1 MAVRKSVVILCA
13 TWLASSALAAPA
25 AAPCYTLDSDRSV
38 LRFVAE
44 QMGAKF
50 EGSFR
55 RFQAK
60 IAFSPDDLATS
71 RFDVIVDPASADT
84 QEEQRDATLHGPDFF
99 DVEHFRSANFVTTA
113 FRKLEAGNF
122 EATGKLTLR
131 DVTRDVKII
140 FSFTTRKEGG
150 TEVGYLVGNSSLKRL
165 DFGIG
170 RGDYADTEAVGDD
183 VEVKFNL
190 RLLPAP
196 RPPDKKI
203 PRAPTRPEAQ

>member
-1 MAVRKSVVILCA
+1 MTVQKSLVILCA
-13 TWLASSALAAPA
+13 TWLAGSALAAPA
-25 AAPCYTLDSDRSV
+25 AAPCYTLDANRSV

-44 QMGAKF
+44 QLGAKF
-50 EGSFR
+50 EGKFHK
-55 RFQAK
+55 FEAK

-71 RFDVIVDPASADT
+71 RFDVTVDPASADT
-84 QEEQRDATLHGPDFF
+84 QEEQRDTTLRGPDFF
-99 DVEHFRSANFVTTA
+99 DVGHFKSAHFVTTA
-113 FRKLEAGNF
+113 FHKLEAGNF
-122 EATGKLTLR
+122 EAAGKLTLR

-150 TEVGYLVGNSSLKRL
+150 AEVGYLVGNSSLKRL
-165 DFGIG
+165 EFGIG

-183 VEVKFNL
+183 VEIKFNL

-203 PRAPTRPEAQ
+203 PRTPTRPEAR